1 MIVPT
6 VKLKLY
12 RAELS
17 TLHEYFKSQM
27 EAFLT
32 QPGNVNSETIVLAE
46 CYLKIETAYRSS
58 QFKPCPPK
66 GYSLSI
72 SLSIARILHERFQQI
87 PLDIISQ
94 WLLAKI
100 DKALVD
106 LNMEPKKPSTI
117 SI

>member
-6 VKLKLY
+6 VELKLF

-17 TLHEYFKSQM
+17 RLHDYFKSQM

-32 QPGNVNSETIVLAE
+32 QPGNVNCETIVLAE
-46 CYLKIETAYRSS
+46 CYLKIESAYRSS

-72 SLSIARILHERFQQI
+72 SLSIARIIHKRFQEI
-87 PLDIISQ
+87 PLDIVSQ

-106 LNMEPKKPSTI
+106 MSMEEKKPSTI